1 MPRRSTNP
9 EGKANIYMVCTS
21 ESRLTVT
28 QVAPSVPSSLALV
41 IRGSVLIL
49 DSQLMMP
56 TLLSKYN
63 R

>member
-1 MPRRSTNP
+1 MPCRSTNP

-21 ESRLTVT
+21 ESILTVT
-28 QVAPSVPSSLALV
+28 QVAPSVPSSLASV
-41 IRGSVLIL
+41 IRGSVFI